1 MKDTNNI
8 KGIEIGVRIE
18 NTEHLK
24 TKNIKDSILEI
35 DLKDEK
41 CKLIC
46 KVKYANK
53 DYIYADII
61 GAEPLENKE

>member
-1 MKDTNNI
+1 MKNTNDI
-8 KGIEIGVRIE
+8 KIGIRID
-18 NTEHLK
+18 NTENLK

-35 DLKDEK
+35 EFEKEK

-46 KVKYANK
+46 KIKYANK

-61 GAEPLENKE
+61 GAEPLESKE